1 MRLLTSGSQSLV
13 VSPLRNRHD
22 PVHVVSQPS
31 CVLIALPHIMSQSR
45 PQSSGCT
52 RASVRANPWLFIPAL
67 ILCLSAAAGPVV
79 SAAERSA
86 LADVLLHRRIQ
97 DLALVTLHEAS
108 HAHVRALQEEPLRQA
123 AVWFHL
129 GLIEVHADDRIAGKE
144 SFLRAEALLQAIEKP
159 LPAEIQFAREQT
171 RFWLRM
177 LDGTQTNA
185 AINAALNDSA
195 RRFPES
201 ELVLPPPAGSDR
213 LGYRLLDPAV
223 FAEDV
228 RQIVLQLPEIPA
240 SDDERPSGMPATT
253 AVWRLLLMNA
263 PETALGLLMESP
275 QERPAEDAL
284 DPSEQRERLC
294 LQLAARLQ
302 LNPKDREIEALLS
315 QITKLDWLPLAGFQA
330 LSHLAPADDR
340 LLILSQKALHALIGG
355 RHPFDSDLLF
365 PQQKNQLDR
374 SEYLRDCY
382 IELAT
387 LHERLGVKRCGFRP
401 SADCVEFVRA
411 ERLLAELHSP
421 LRRSRAAS
429 PPASRMVTW
438 ALACART
445 GDFESWA
452 LPDAVPSAVVPRWPV
467 LVEKARIAAG
477 DRRTHSPGQLQDRRD
492 EVQVEPPELLLVG
505 SADTMLS
512 RPASPSPV
520 VTPDD
525 ISPDENTDSS
535 GPASGVLILS
545 SVLLLALG
553 LTVAVWRKIRV

>member
-1 MRLLTSGSQSLV
+1 MP
-13 VSPLRNRHD
+13 SPRNRHD
-22 PVHVVSQPS
+22 PGHVVSQPS
-31 CVLIALPHIMSQSR
+31 SVPIALPHIMSQSR
-45 PQSSGCT
+45 PPSPGCT
-52 RASVRANPWLFIPAL
+52 RASVRATSWLLIPAS
-67 ILCLSAAAGPVV
+67 ILCVLAGPVV
-79 SAAERSA
+79 CAAERSA
-86 LADVLLHRRIQ
+86 LAEVLLHRRVRE
-97 DLALVTLHEAS
+97 LALVTLHEAS
-108 HAHVRALQEEPLRQA
+108 RAHVRALQEDPLRQT

-129 GLIEVHADDRIAGKE
+129 GLIEMHAEDRIAAKE
-144 SFLRAEALLQAIEKP
+144 SFLRAEALLQAARDP

-177 LDGTQTNA
+177 LDGTQNSA

-213 LGYRLLDPAV
+213 LGYRLLDPAL
-223 FAEDV
+223 FTEDV
-228 RQIVLQLPEIPA
+228 HQKVLQLPEISA
-240 SDDERPSGMPATT
+240 SDEERPSGIPPTT

-263 PETALGLLMESP
+263 PETALGLLMEP
-275 QERPAEDAL
+275 PLVAPTLENPTAENPTLENPTAEAF

-302 LNPKDREIEALLS
+302 LDPKDREIEALLS
-315 QITKLDWLPLAGFQA
+315 QIAKLDWLPLAGFQA

-365 PQQKNQLDR
+365 PQQKNQQDR

-382 IELAT
+382 IELAA
-387 LHERLGVKRCGFRP
+387 LHERLGIKRCGFRP
-401 SADCVEFVRA
+401 SGHCVEFVRA

-421 LRRSRAAS
+421 LRRSRSAS
-429 PPASRMVTW
+429 PPASRLVTW

-452 LPDAVPSAVVPRWPV
+452 LPDAVPSSAVSRWPI

-477 DRRTHSPGQLQDRRD
+477 DRRTHSPGQLQDRQE

-505 SADTMLS
+505 SADTMSS
-512 RPASPSPV
+512 RQPPPA
-520 VTPDD
+520 VTPDS
-525 ISPDENTDSS
+525 ISPDETTDSS
-535 GPASGVLILS
+535 GPASGVLIVGG
-545 SVLLLALG
+545 VLLLAGG
-553 LTVAVWRKIRV
+553 LTFAVWRWIRV